1 MPPIPQEVIV
11 FALIVFL
18 APLLF
23 VGLLF
28 AWLIPLGY
36 TFKSIVNLIV
46 VPTEFFKIFTNK
58 TMRRNHALEHAT
70 VNVIEE
76 QYGPTNLSG
85 IATDDGFLIRGSA
98 NPSLIYNAAV
108 IGLTRI
114 QRGEKDLALHKR
126 CGTSI
131 AITNL
136 FTSIVF
142 ILFLLIT
149 GRANIWT
156 VFLAIALGSLIGPT
170 LGVVTQKYIT
180 TRTDLSD
187 VEIVGYVPGFG
198 QIKVLTRD
206 KASRDREPVIYI
218 E

>member
-1 MPPIPQEVIV
+1 MSTPNGGISLLL
-11 FALIVFL
+11 FFML

-23 VGLLF
+23 MGLLF
-28 AWLIPLGY
+28 VWLVPLGY
-36 TFKSIVNLIV
+36 TFNSVINLFV
-46 VPTEFFKIFTNK
+46 VPKQFVKIFTNK

-85 IATDDGFLIRGSA
+85 VADDNGFLIRGTA
-98 NPSLIYNAAV
+98 DPTLIYNAAR
-108 IGLTRI
+108 IGLMRI
-114 QRGEKDLALHKR
+114 QNGEKDLAVHKR

-136 FTSIVF
+136 FTSVLF
-142 ILFLLIT
+142 ILVLLFT
-149 GRANIWT
+149 GQANLWT
-156 VFLAIALGSLIGPT
+156 MFLAIVLGSLVGPS
-170 LGVVTQKYIT
+170 LGIITQKYVT
-180 TRTDLSD
+180 TRTDVQN

-198 QIKVLTRD
+198 QLKILTRET
-206 KASRDREPVIYI
+206 EPQFII